1 MHVAIYIY
9 VVVISVNVYV
19 CTCSKVLKYDTMY
32 LGKGQQLRSVA
43 YVYTHATI
51 LRVTGSANLATTR
64 RTVTC
69 TIRVAGEGCGCVEI
83 QLAICGTVSP
93 SPVLLLLSVG
103 VERTWSTIPNFC
115 ASLALMNLSLSV
127 TCSAHGRECVCV
139 CVCVGRG
146 RGREVPGC
154 SRPHP
159 PIVSMGCPV
168 WCANSL
174 FSSDLSLMISSA

>member
-1 MHVAIYIY
+1 
-9 VVVISVNVYV
+9 
-19 CTCSKVLKYDTMY
+19 MY

-64 RTVTC
+64 RRVRC
-69 TIRVAGEGCGCVEI
+69 TIRVAGEGCGRVEI

-93 SPVLLLLSVG
+93 SPVLLLSVGELLG

-127 TCSAHGRECVCV
+127 TCSAHGRESVCV
-139 CVCVGRG
+139 WGGGGGGGGGRG
-146 RGREVPGC
+146 REGEGERERGREVP
-154 SRPHP
+154 R
-159 PIVSMGCPV
+159 M
-168 WCANSL
+168 
-174 FSSDLSLMISSA
+174 